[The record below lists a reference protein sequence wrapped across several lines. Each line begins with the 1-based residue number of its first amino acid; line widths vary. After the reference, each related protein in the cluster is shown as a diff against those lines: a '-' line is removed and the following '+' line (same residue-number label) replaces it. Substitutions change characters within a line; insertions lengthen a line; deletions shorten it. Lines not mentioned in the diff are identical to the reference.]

1 MASAQTP
8 REPPRRPFLKRFGWL
23 AGAVA
28 GVVLAGFAVITWY
41 AYTVGMRT
49 GSESVAPLIR
59 AERTPEKV
67 KPTNPGAEEPHQ
79 GTSVYGTIE
88 SGAKKEPPKNVEQ
101 LLPPPEEPVARPK
114 AKDKPADPPK
124 AEMPPPSPSQQ
135 TGPPL
140 AAPSQ
145 PAPTLPAQ
153 TPSAPPA
160 ASAAKPPETKPTAP
174 AANQAPAPA
183 TKPVETKPA
192 PAAAAAQ
199 APSPPSAPPAA
210 AAKPPETKPAPG
222 SPVAQAPAPTLP
234 SAPAAP
240 AAPAAAPTDAKPAD
254 TKPGAPTP
262 LVPPT
267 PPAAAAPPADQAPK
281 SDSAAK
287 AAVKPS
293 SGGTHKI
300 QLVATRTEEE
310 AKAELQRLRGKH
322 GDVLGKL
329 NVSIVRADLGEKGV
343 FYRVQAGPLD
353 PDGAKAACAQLRQQ
367 NAGCLVVRP

>member
-8 REPPRRPFLKRFGWL
+8 RQPPRRPFLKRFGWL

-41 AYTVGMRT
+41 AYTLGMRT

-67 KPTNPGAEEPHQ
+67 KPANPGAEEPHQ

-101 LLPPPEEPVARPK
+101 LLPPPEEPVQRPK

-124 AEMPPPSPSQQ
+124 AEAPPP
-135 TGPPL
+135 
-140 AAPSQ
+140 APSQ
-145 PAPTLPAQ
+145 PPPSQQAAPPQPA
-153 TPSAPPA
+153 APPA
-160 ASAAKPPETKPTAP
+160 AA
-174 AANQAPAPA
+174 Q
-183 TKPVETKPA
+183 
-192 PAAAAAQ
+192 AAA
-199 APSPPSAPPAA
+199 SPAA
-210 AAKPPETKPAPG
+210 AAKPPEMKPAAPT
-222 SPVAQAPAPTLP
+222 ANQAPA

-240 AAPAAAPTDAKPAD
+240 ATATKPPEAKAAPVAQAPSPTPTPTPPAAPATPAPPPAEAKPAD
-254 TKPGAPTP
+254 PKPGAPTP

-267 PPAAAAPPADQAPK
+267 PPAAAAPPAEQAPK
-281 SDSAAK
+281 SDPAAK

-293 SGGTHKI
+293 AGGTHRI
-300 QLVATRTEEE
+300 QIVATRSEEE

-322 GDVLGKL
+322 ADVLGKL
-329 NVSIVRADLGEKGV
+329 NISIVRADLGEKGV

-353 PDGAKAACAQLRQQ
+353 ADGAKTACAQLRQQ